1 MEVSVVEPTEY
12 PSPLV
17 SHQERRN
24 SSSSAS
30 TQRPRINSWSRRR
43 SSLLGWRIPVPQI
56 REYGP
61 VNKNNQF
68 IMVIILI
75 CGGVPDSALTVT
87 SNEGNCGKA
96 VNLMAKECTCRVSG
110 RPDYTKHTWRNCR
123 QLAHRLRP
131 DIDCTFAKFSQ

>member
-24 SSSSAS
+24 SSSS

-43 SSLLGWRIPVPQI
+43 SSLLGWRIPVLQI

-61 VNKNNQF
+61 VNNKNQF
-68 IMVIILI
+68 I
-75 CGGVPDSALTVT
+75 
-87 SNEGNCGKA
+87 
-96 VNLMAKECTCRVSG
+96 
-110 RPDYTKHTWRNCR
+110 W
-123 QLAHRLRP
+123 
-131 DIDCTFAKFSQ
+131 